1 MRTLSISADEE
12 AIKRCISGS
21 PFHGVFAKPFDVAIR
36 KEGCASEVVAENLPQ
51 QKSQFEL
58 SS

>member
-1 MRTLSISADEE
+1 MGTLSISAEE
-12 AIKRCISGS
+12 TIKHHISGS
-21 PFHGVFAKPFDVAIR
+21 PGLGVFAKPFDVAIR

-58 SS
+58 SL

>member
-1 MRTLSISADEE
+1 MRTLSISAEEE
-12 AIKRCISGS
+12 AIKHRMSGS
-21 PFHGVFAKPFDVAIR
+21 PFHSVFAKPFDVAIR

-58 SS
+58 SL